1 VSAEATDPVG
11 PERSHTRPD
20 GILAVRNRSGLIETT
35 HHGAV
40 AVVDMSGE
48 VVARFGDI
56 DSVFFLR
63 SSAKPFQ
70 ALIAQEA
77 GAGLSR
83 QQLAVACASH
93 DGEPVHIALV
103 EQMLD
108 EVGLD
113 ESSLRCPPSFP
124 LGARARD
131 LVASLDTEPRR
142 VWHNCSG
149 KHAAWLRSCVANSW
163 PTETYLQPDHPIQ
176 ERIRALVSE
185 LGGLSV
191 DPVGVDGCGAPVL
204 RTTVRAI
211 AAMFARLAGEERF
224 SMVFAAMHNYPALV
238 SGTGNGDTLIATALH
253 AVAKRGAAG
262 CVGVAVKEQ
271 FGVGAKSWDGVGQV
285 AEMAAAHALTSVMPP
300 VPAVMNALESVLRP
314 AVLGGG
320 EVVGGFESRVVL

>member
-1 VSAEATDPVG
+1 MTPEATDSVG
-11 PERSHTRPD
+11 PEPSEVGTD

-48 VVARFGDI
+48 VVARSGDI
-56 DSVFFLR
+56 DAVFFLR

-77 GAGLSR
+77 GAELSR
-83 QQLAVACASH
+83 QQLALACASH

-103 EQMLD
+103 TQMLD

-113 ESSLRCPPSFP
+113 ESFLRCPPSFP

-142 VWHNCSG
+142 IWHNCSG

-163 PTETYLQPDHPIQ
+163 PTETYLHPDHPLQ

-185 LGGLSV
+185 LGGFPV

-211 AAMFARLAGEERF
+211 ATMFRRLAGEERF
-224 SMVFAAMHNYPALV
+224 GMVFAAMHNYPALV

-253 AVAKRGAAG
+253 AAAKRGAAG
-262 CVGVAVKEQ
+262 CVGVAVKDQ

-285 AEMAAAHALTSVMPP
+285 AELAAAHALTSVTPS
-300 VPAVMNALESVLRP
+300 VPAVLTALESVLSP
-314 AVLGGG
+314 PVLGGG
-320 EVVGGFESRVVL
+320 EVVGGFESGLVL